1 MTQKIK
7 VQLLRSEAKLPV
19 KAHMGDLGYDLFSSE
34 EVFLSKNEMRLISTG
49 IAIEFPEGYGGIIK
63 DRSSMVTKKHIT
75 THAGVI
81 DSGYTGEI
89 KIAIRNNLG
98 RSQVLGMGEKIA
110 QLILVPVV
118 SFEVQEVDTVVSSDG
133 RADGGF
139 GSTGK

>member
-34 EVFLSKNEMRLISTG
+34 EVLLSKNEMRLISTG